1 MINNL
6 ARERFGPHSEEQSD
20 KINDVSKSSAL
31 HKKKLLNVDILTEKS
46 DHANSTLMDGVS
58 LGHEHHFA
66 NIQGYLTITRL
77 LKKYVTN
84 VLYNLYSDLNL

>member
-66 NIQGYLTITRL
+66 NIQGYLTITIL
-77 LKKYVTN
+77 LK
-84 VLYNLYSDLNL
+84 

>member
-6 ARERFGPHSEEQSD
+6 ARERFGSHSEEQKSD

-31 HKKKLLNVDILTEKS
+31 HKKKLLNVDNILTEKS

-66 NIQGYLTITRL
+66 NIQGYLTKT
-77 LKKYVTN
+77 
-84 VLYNLYSDLNL
+84 VL

>member
-6 ARERFGPHSEEQSD
+6 ARERFGSHHSEEQKSD

-31 HKKKLLNVDILTEKS
+31 HKKKLLNVDNILTEKS

-66 NIQGYLTITRL
+66 NIQGYLTKTIL
-77 LKKYVTN
+77 LKN
-84 VLYNLYSDLNL
+84 V

>member
-66 NIQGYLTITRL
+66 NIQGYLTITIL
-77 LKKYVTN
+77 LKICNKCFMQLSTLYV
-84 VLYNLYSDLNL
+84 